1 MKKRSVAEQV
11 LLPAERITALPST
24 SNSAE
29 IERRGRELS
38 RGLAKFPGN
47 YYLGV
52 AWALTQTWKRIRRT
66 KKRT

>member
-1 MKKRSVAEQV
+1 MKKKRSVAEQI
-11 LLPAERITALPST
+11 LLPAEKITALPST
-24 SNSAE
+24 NNSDE

-52 AWALTQTWKRIRRT
+52 AWALTQTWKRIRRA
-66 KKRT
+66 KRK